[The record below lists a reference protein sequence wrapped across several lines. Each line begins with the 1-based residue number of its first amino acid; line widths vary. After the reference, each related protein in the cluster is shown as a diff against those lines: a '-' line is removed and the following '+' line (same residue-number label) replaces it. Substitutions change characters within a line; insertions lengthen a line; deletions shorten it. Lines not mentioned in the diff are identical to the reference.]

1 MVIDFLIALV
11 LGIVAQS
18 FAIFVLLILLA
29 LPFAR
34 PERPLKSGLLR
45 LGLMALGVSALFS
58 LFGSGGDCDCD
69 LDL

>member
-34 PERPLKSGLLR
+34 PERPFKSGLLR
-45 LGLMALGVSALFS
+45 LSLMALGVSFFFS

-69 LDL
+69 L